1 VAAFAHVLDDG
12 GVLRA
17 VVAVGLLDLDAV
29 VRVGGETKPV
39 VVRLDRVV
47 GQPGRSGAGRAG
59 PLLVRPSRER
69 FVVLGGALP
78 ADAIGAPAVAARSPS
93 EVASTNTSPP

>member
-1 VAAFAHVLDDG
+1 VAAFARVLDDG

-17 VVAVGLLDLDAV
+17 VVAVGPLDLDAV

-47 GQPGRSGAGRAG
+47 A
-59 PLLVRPSRER
+59 
-69 FVVLGGALP
+69 
-78 ADAIGAPAVAARSPS
+78 
-93 EVASTNTSPP
+93 